1 MKESNYDILTAS
13 VLQNIETA
21 ATVTK
26 EQYDAIAK
34 KGARTLYVIMDDE
47 EVTDGEVVDYGGL
60 YLRVGLGREG
70 RVHGAPGNLVMNVW
84 RIDDIAVLGRAASVA
99 AGIDGKGSRGGKV
112 TLVGVQRLLHQD
124 CGRGVHQNG
133 ALIATHT
140 TSGKLILNHMSPK

>member
-47 EVTDGEVVDYGGL
+47 EVIAHA
-60 YLRVGLGREG
+60 VGDIQ
-70 RVHGAPGNLVMNVW
+70 VPK
-84 RIDDIAVLGRAASVA
+84 IDEAVLGELRL
-99 AGIDGKGSRGGKV
+99 GSSIFFS
-112 TLVGVQRLLHQD
+112 
-124 CGRGVHQNG
+124 N
-133 ALIATHT
+133 
-140 TSGKLILNHMSPK
+140 